1 MRGERVAPG
10 LPVCREV
17 VVQRAGAGEGGVAGA
32 GDEDREA
39 RGSRHPG
46 PGTEAD
52 LSLSTWGSHSVS
64 ISYHI
69 GFISLDLLK
78 VVSTTQ
84 DIYTWR

>member
-1 MRGERVAPG
+1 MSEIKLIFQLISVIYQVDGGQYLHKTPSLSVRGERVAPG

-39 RGSRHPG
+39 GGSRHPG

-52 LSLSTWGSHSVS
+52 LSLST
-64 ISYHI
+64 
-69 GFISLDLLK
+69 
-78 VVSTTQ
+78 
-84 DIYTWR
+84 